1 MRTPIVQIQ
10 GNSKEMA
17 LSLPDTRML
26 SASYETRNSDHQ
38 LRQEVGKTNLEIVKG
53 TVTLCP
59 LVFGQTSCYMCTKLQ
74 TLVND
79 RGTFICN
86 L

>member
-17 LSLPDTRML
+17 LSLLIHACCQT
-26 SASYETRNSDHQ
+26 SYETRNSDHQ

-59 LVFGQTSCYMCTKLQ
+59 LVFG
-74 TLVND
+74 
-79 RGTFICN
+79 
-86 L
+86 